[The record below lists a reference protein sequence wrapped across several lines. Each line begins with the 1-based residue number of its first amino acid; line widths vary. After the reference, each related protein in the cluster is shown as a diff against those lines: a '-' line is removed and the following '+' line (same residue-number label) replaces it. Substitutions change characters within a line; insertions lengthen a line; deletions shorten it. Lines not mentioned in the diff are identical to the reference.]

1 MLRAL
6 VILVAFV
13 GIVSALMA
21 LFLERRRDFAV
32 LRATGV
38 TPAQLQG
45 LVLAQATTGGL
56 LAGLLALP
64 LGGAMSVLLIDV
76 INRRSFGWTMATQF
90 DSSVLLEAL
99 LLATVAA
106 ALAALWP
113 ARRLAG
119 GDLREALYAP

>member
-1 MLRAL
+1 VLGQA
-6 VILVAFV
+6 A
-13 GIVSALMA
+13 VS
-21 LFLERRRDFAV
+21 
-32 LRATGV
+32 
-38 TPAQLQG
+38 
-45 LVLAQATTGGL
+45 GL

-76 INRRSFGWTMATQF
+76 INRRSFGWTLQTQ
-90 DSSVLLEAL
+90 LESAVAL
-99 LLATVAA
+99 QAVALAVVAA